1 MRLSELAEGT
11 PIRLEASRD
20 GEKKTE
26 IWGKIRRNSEK
37 RCQID
42 IYYYEGLFCDSS
54 LFLFR
59 YILKRLE

>member
-11 PIRLEASRD
+11 PIRLEAYRD
-20 GEKKTE
+20 DEKKTE
-26 IWGKIRRNSEK
+26 IWGKMQKNSK
-37 RCQID
+37 KQCQID

>member
-26 IWGKIRRNSEK
+26 IWGKNTKE
-37 RCQID
+37 
-42 IYYYEGLFCDSS
+42 
-54 LFLFR
+54 FR
-59 YILKRLE
+59 EEMPDRYLLL

>member
-26 IWGKIRRNSEK
+26 IWGK
-37 RCQID
+37 
-42 IYYYEGLFCDSS
+42 YEGIPRRDARSIFITMRD
-54 LFLFR
+54 
-59 YILKRLE
+59 